1 MFLQFFGLR
10 EQPFGVTPDPRYL
23 YLGGQH
29 REVLASLYYGL
40 EANRGFLAMVAKP
53 GMGKTTLLFHLLE
66 KFRNRAQTAFV
77 FQTQC
82 TSREFMRFLLAELGI
97 EHEGQDLVRM
107 HEDFNRCL
115 LREAH
120 AGRRVIVVID
130 EAQNLAPSVLET
142 VRLLS
147 DFETPRAKLLQIILS
162 GQPELAEKL
171 ASPSLKQLHQ
181 RVASISGLNPL
192 SEQETAA
199 FIAHRLRVAG
209 YQGSAGLFSA
219 GAISRIAELSEGI
232 PRNINNLCFHTLSL
246 ACALKKKIID
256 MAVVEE
262 VARDLDIRRLLPD
275 RTAGSNHHE
284 PTPGFAFDEEQAIDI
299 SEAYLRRHDAAVSEA
314 EESRQRAVRAGQR
327 RQADPAIAPTP
338 DEARAY
344 VQNVIRMLKNSPAR
358 GGSDF

>member
-1 MFLQFFGLR
+1 MFRQFFGLR

-66 KFRNRAQTAFV
+66 KFRNRAQTAFI

-115 LREAH
+115 LREAQ

-171 ASPSLKQLHQ
+171 ASPSLRQLHQ

-192 SEQETAA
+192 TVQETSAY
-199 FIAHRLRVAG
+199 IAHRLRVAG
-209 YQGSAGLFSA
+209 YQGDGVFSA
-219 GAISRIAELSEGI
+219 GAVSRIAELSEGI
-232 PRNINNLCFHTLSL
+232 PRNINNLCFHALSL
-246 ACALKKKIID
+246 ACALKKKTID

-275 RTAGSNHHE
+275 RTSTSNSTE
-284 PTPGFAFDEEQAIDI
+284 STPGFDFDEAAAIDI
-299 SEAYLRRHDAAVSEA
+299 SEAYLRRHDSGMGEA
-314 EESRQRAVRAGQR
+314 EEEHRRSARAGQR
-327 RQADPAIAPTP
+327 NRQQEPATMPSP

-344 VQNVIRMLKNSPAR
+344 VKSVIRMLKNEPAS
-358 GGSDF
+358 GS

>member
-1 MFLQFFGLR
+1 MFRQFFGLR

-66 KFRNRAQTAFV
+66 KFRNRAQTAFI

-115 LREAH
+115 LREAQ

-192 SEQETAA
+192 TVQETATY
-199 FIAHRLRVAG
+199 IAHRLRVAG
-209 YQGSAGLFSA
+209 YQGDGLFSS

-246 ACALKKKIID
+246 ACALKKKTID

-275 RTAGSNHHE
+275 RTSLQSQSDSTAE
-284 PTPGFAFDEEQAIDI
+284 FDFDEAAAIDI
-299 SEAYLRRHDAAVSEA
+299 SEAYLRRHDAAMDEA
-314 EESRQRAVRAGQR
+314 GDNHRKAARAGQR
-327 RQADPAIAPTP
+327 NRQEPAEMPSP

-344 VQNVIRMLKNSPAR
+344 VKSVIQMLKNGPAR
-358 GGSDF
+358 G

>member
-1 MFLQFFGLR
+1 MFRQFFGLR

-40 EANRGFLAMVAKP
+40 EANRGFLGMVAKP

-66 KFRNRAQTAFV
+66 KFRNRATTAFV

-115 LREAH
+115 LREAQ

-171 ASPSLKQLHQ
+171 ASAPQKQLHQ
-181 RVASISGLNPL
+181 RVASINGLNPL
-192 SEQETAA
+192 TEQEVSAY
-199 FIAHRLRVAG
+199 IAHRLCVAG
-209 YQGSAGLFSA
+209 YQGSGLFSA
-219 GAISRIAELSEGI
+219 RALSRITELSEGI

-246 ACALKKKIID
+246 ACALKKKIIGK
-256 MAVVEE
+256 AIVEE
-262 VARDLDIRRLLPD
+262 VAHDLDIRRLLPD
-275 RTAGSNHHE
+275 RTSASKHSD

-299 SEAYLRRHDAAVSEA
+299 SEAYLRKHDAAIQEA
-314 EESRQRAVRAGQR
+314 EESLKRAVPRTGPRGWQ
-327 RQADPAIAPTP
+327 QDPANMPP
-338 DEARAY
+338 DEARDY
-344 VQNVIRMLKNSPAR
+344 MLSVIRMMKNLPAS
-358 GGSDF
+358 GGSNA